1 MTNMTLSNVV
11 GVAATTA
18 VLCYTAIGEPIPQEH
33 YSYNDKESAQQ
44 YPGQYD
50 YYTLSVNNPISVA
63 EQIEIL
69 HEFSTSLLE
78 NIKDIEPEYSAL
90 VDEKFWD
97 LL

>member
-1 MTNMTLSNVV
+1 MTNMTLSNMV
-11 GVAATTA
+11 GFAATTA
-18 VLCYTAIGEPIPQEH
+18 VLCYTAIGEPIPQGN
-33 YSYNDKESAQQ
+33 YTYNHEESAQQ
-44 YPGQYD
+44 YLGQYD
-50 YYTLSVNNPISVA
+50 HSVFSVDNSISIT

-69 HEFSTSLLE
+69 HKFSVSMLE